1 MPRIESEAALK
12 HLAAEGIVLLWSI
25 DRNPR
30 DRIACVAKN
39 VFIFTI
45 FTHGGAPHALKLQS
59 GPPGPYKS
67 FASVCVRC

>member
-30 DRIACVAKN
+30 DSIECVVKN
-39 VFIFTI
+39 VFI

-59 GPPGPYKS
+59 GPPDPYKS